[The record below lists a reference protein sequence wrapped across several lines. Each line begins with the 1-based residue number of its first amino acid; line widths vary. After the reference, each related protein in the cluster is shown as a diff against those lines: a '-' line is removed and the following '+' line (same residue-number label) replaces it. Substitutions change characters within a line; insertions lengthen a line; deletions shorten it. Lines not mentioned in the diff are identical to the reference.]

1 MELIPILSTIILVAT
16 ISTFILAVGAYIL
29 FKIREDK
36 TQRQSVKEPAN
47 LHAEYIVPK
56 EKEIKKVYVDDVIP
70 PKSNQFVLEDR
81 FKKVL
86 TSEDISAQHRNLD
99 EENKDEQEIELPK
112 EKFVPVKTLN
122 SDLEQNEFNAGEI
135 KWR

>member
-36 TQRQSVKEPAN
+36 TQRQSVKEPVN

-70 PKSNQFVLEDR
+70 PKSNRIVLEDR

-86 TSEDISAQHRNLD
+86 TPEDISAQHRNF
-99 EENKDEQEIELPK
+99 EEKKEDEQEIELPK
-112 EKFVPVKTLN
+112 EKFVTVKALN
-122 SDLEQNEFNAGEI
+122 AGLEQNEFDAGEI